1 LNEFGQIGASGWLAS
16 SDAETFRTAASG
28 DVPLTPTES
37 RISDLVASGRRN
49 REIAGE
55 LAISVATVEAHLTR
69 IYRKLHV
76 RSRTELAKNVRT
88 A

>member
-1 LNEFGQIGASGWLAS
+1 MRELRAMGALGWLTSHPDVSRASAS
-16 SDAETFRTAASG
+16 S

-55 LAISVATVEAHLTR
+55 LAMSIGTVEAHLTR
-69 IYRKLHV
+69 IYRKLQV
-76 RSRTELAKNVRT
+76 RSRIELARVVRSS
-88 A
+88 